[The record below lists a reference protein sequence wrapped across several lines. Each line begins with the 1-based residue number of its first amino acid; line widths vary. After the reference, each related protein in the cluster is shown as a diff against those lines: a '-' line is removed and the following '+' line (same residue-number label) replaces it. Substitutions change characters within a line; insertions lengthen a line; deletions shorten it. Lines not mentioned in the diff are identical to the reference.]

1 MKKTPMYIIMLQ
13 LLLSS
18 EQILATDIATNTSAT
33 HIATSGHS
41 QSATDRNNSGEGAI
55 VTNRLNSS
63 TRPVGSASND
73 AKASLLLD
81 VYTDGAD
88 YKDARASISAGI
100 DSNASCS
107 PCGASINLY
116 DIKQDGNDAISYIEY
131 LGDSH
136 SFTGSVSIS
145 GSVSTGILSVSN
157 GDVGFYDVAAS
168 IESNL
173 QAAATNTT
181 GVANNATNIATN
193 TAGVATNTAGI
204 ATNATNIATN
214 TAGIATNAT
223 NIATNTTGIATNKT
237 NIATNTTGI
246 ATNKTNIA
254 TNTTGI
260 ATNKT
265 NIATNTTG
273 IATNKTNIA
282 TNTTGIATNKTNIAT
297 NTTGIATNKTNIA
310 TNTTGIATNKTDI
323 ASNTSLIAANKATL
337 SALIGINGAGIQ
349 SLASS
354 FTSFQ
359 EDTNRNFI
367 ALTGNMY
374 EGLAEVTAISNVAY
388 ASSGWR
394 ASVGYGDYKS
404 KSATAMGISYAGEK
418 YKFKFSKSGDAT
430 GFGIS
435 YDF

>member
-1 MKKTPMYIIMLQ
+1 MKKTHIYIIMLQ

-18 EQILATDIATNTSAT
+18 EQILATDIATTTSADHT
-33 HIATSGHS
+33 GSSGHS
-41 QSATDRNNSGEGAI
+41 QTATDYNESGEGAS
-55 VTNRLNSS
+55 VTNRLNSQTLPLGS
-63 TRPVGSASND
+63 GSADGS
-73 AKASLLLD
+73 AALELD
-81 VYTDGAD
+81 VYNDGAG
-88 YKDARASISAGI
+88 YVDARASISAGI
-100 DSNASCS
+100 DANAMCS

-116 DIKQDGNDAISYIEY
+116 ETKYSDSEANAFITY

-136 SFTGSVSIS
+136 NFTGRVSIS
-145 GSVSTGILSVSN
+145 N
-157 GDVGFYDVAAS
+157 GDDGFSDVAAS
-168 IESNL
+168 IKANL
-173 QAAATNTT
+173 EASATNTT
-181 GVANNATNIATN
+181 D
-193 TAGVATNTAGI
+193 
-204 ATNATNIATN
+204 
-214 TAGIATNAT
+214 
-223 NIATNTTGIATNKT
+223 IATNKS
-237 NIATNTTGI
+237 
-246 ATNKTNIA
+246 
-254 TNTTGI
+254 
-260 ATNKT
+260 
-265 NIATNTTG
+265 
-273 IATNKTNIA
+273 
-282 TNTTGIATNKTNIAT
+282 NIAT

-323 ASNTSLIAANKATL
+323 ASNISLIAANKATL

-354 FTSFQ
+354 FSSFQ

-394 ASVGYGDYKS
+394 ASAGYGDYKS
-404 KSATAMGISYAGEK
+404 KSATAVGISYAGEK

>member
-1 MKKTPMYIIMLQ
+1 MKKTPIYIIMLQ

-18 EQILATDIATNTSAT
+18 EQMLATDTATNTSAT

-41 QSATDRNNSGEGAI
+41 QSATDRNDSGEGAS
-55 VTNRLNSS
+55 VTNRVNSS
-63 TRPVGSASND
+63 TRPLGSDSND
-73 AKASLLLD
+73 AIASLELD

-88 YKDARASISAGI
+88 YTDARASISAGI
-100 DSNASCS
+100 DANANCS

-116 DIKQDGNDAISYIEY
+116 DTKESGNDASSFISY

-136 SFTGSVSIS
+136 SFSGKVSVF
-145 GSVSTGILSVSN
+145 N
-157 GDVGFYDVAAS
+157 GDVGFSDVAAS

-193 TAGVATNTAGI
+193 TA
-204 ATNATNIATN
+204 
-214 TAGIATNAT
+214 
-223 NIATNTTGIATNKT
+223 
-237 NIATNTTGI
+237 
-246 ATNKTNIA
+246 
-254 TNTTGI
+254 
-260 ATNKT
+260 
-265 NIATNTTG
+265 
-273 IATNKTNIA
+273 
-282 TNTTGIATNKTNIAT
+282 
-297 NTTGIATNKTNIA
+297 
-310 TNTTGIATNKTDI
+310 GIATNKTDI

>member
-1 MKKTPMYIIMLQ
+1 MKKTHIYIIMLQ

-18 EQILATDIATNTSAT
+18 EQILATDIATTTSADHT
-33 HIATSGHS
+33 GSSGHS
-41 QSATDRNNSGEGAI
+41 QTATDYNESGEGAS
-55 VTNRLNSS
+55 VTNRLNSQTLPLGS
-63 TRPVGSASND
+63 GSADGS
-73 AKASLLLD
+73 AALELD
-81 VYTDGAD
+81 VYNDGAG
-88 YKDARASISAGI
+88 YVDARASISAGI
-100 DSNASCS
+100 DANAMCS

-116 DIKQDGNDAISYIEY
+116 ETKYSDSEANAFITY

-136 SFTGSVSIS
+136 NFTGRVSIS
-145 GSVSTGILSVSN
+145 N
-157 GDVGFYDVAAS
+157 GDDGFSDVAAS
-168 IESNL
+168 IKANL
-173 QAAATNTT
+173 EAST
-181 GVANNATNIATN
+181 
-193 TAGVATNTAGI
+193 
-204 ATNATNIATN
+204 
-214 TAGIATNAT
+214 
-223 NIATNTTGIATNKT
+223 
-237 NIATNTTGI
+237 
-246 ATNKTNIA
+246 
-254 TNTTGI
+254 
-260 ATNKT
+260 
-265 NIATNTTG
+265 
-273 IATNKTNIA
+273 
-282 TNTTGIATNKTNIAT
+282 T

-354 FTSFQ
+354 FSSFQ

-394 ASVGYGDYKS
+394 ASAGYGDYKS
-404 KSATAMGISYAGEK
+404 KSATAVGISYAGEK

>member
-1 MKKTPMYIIMLQ
+1 MKKTPIYIIMLQ

-18 EQILATDIATNTSAT
+18 EQMLATDTATNTSAT

-41 QSATDRNNSGEGAI
+41 QSATDRNDSGEGAT
-55 VTNRLNSS
+55 VTNRVNSS
-63 TRPVGSASND
+63 TRPLGSDSND
-73 AKASLLLD
+73 AIASLELD
-81 VYTDGAD
+81 VYTDGAG
-88 YKDARASISAGI
+88 YANARASISAGI
-100 DSNASCS
+100 DANAMCS

-116 DIKQDGNDAISYIEY
+116 ETKYSDSDASSSITY
-131 LGDSH
+131 LGDTH
-136 SFTGSVSIS
+136 SFTGD
-145 GSVSTGILSVSN
+145 VSTGVLSVTN
-157 GDVGFYDVAAS
+157 GDVGFSDVAAS

-181 GVANNATNIATN
+181 GVATNTKGVATNTKGVANNATNIATN
-193 TAGVATNTAGI
+193 TKGVATNTKGVAN
-204 ATNATNIATN
+204 NATNIATN
-214 TAGIATNAT
+214 TAGIATNKT
-223 NIATNTTGIATNKT
+223 NIATNTAGIATNKT
-237 NIATNTTGI
+237 NIATNT
-246 ATNKTNIA
+246 A
-254 TNTTGI
+254 
-260 ATNKT
+260 
-265 NIATNTTG
+265 
-273 IATNKTNIA
+273 
-282 TNTTGIATNKTNIAT
+282 
-297 NTTGIATNKTNIA
+297 
-310 TNTTGIATNKTDI
+310 GIATNKTDI